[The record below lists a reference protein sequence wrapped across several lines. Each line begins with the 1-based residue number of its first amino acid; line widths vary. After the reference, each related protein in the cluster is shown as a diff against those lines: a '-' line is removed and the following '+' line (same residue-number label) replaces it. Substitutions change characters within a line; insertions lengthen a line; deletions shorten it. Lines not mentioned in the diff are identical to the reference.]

1 VKQFLL
7 SIYFILRVPLLF
19 LVKLALPARMKKP
32 EAIIRILVIRLDR
45 IGDFVTSLALIKN
58 LAVAFPGAKVDVLVR
73 PYLADLARLDRH
85 IDHVLVYEGF
95 SRTAR
100 RLKANR
106 YDIVIDPLFDYTVK
120 TALFSLASGAPT
132 RAGFAW
138 GFREVLFTHAVSR
151 AATRGKKMADV
162 HLELLKALEIPVR
175 FTIPDLEVPRHTSE
189 GLLVVSVHPGGF
201 YPAQHWPRDNF
212 VAVIQ
217 SIIKKHKAVVRVIA
231 CAHEKDLADYI
242 VTQVNS
248 PSAEAVFPGTTAELV
263 SVLAA
268 SDVVLCNNSG
278 PLHIA
283 AALGVPTVST
293 MGPTDPVLWQPA
305 GEKNIVIRKDLTCSP
320 CSKAVCSHHRCLAS
334 ITPEDVFQAVE
345 DAITRFVKKAV

>member
-1 VKQFLL
+1 MKNVLLGIYFLL
-7 SIYFILRVPLLF
+7 RLPF
-19 LVKLALPARMKKP
+19 LWIIKIALPAKQK
-32 EAIIRILVIRLDR
+32 EEKTISRILVIRLDR
-45 IGDFVTSLALIKN
+45 IGDFITSLAVIKN

-85 IDHVLVYEGF
+85 IDHVLVYEGLF
-95 SRTAR
+95 RTAR

-106 YDIVIDPLFDYTVK
+106 YDIVIDPLFDYTIK
-120 TALFSLASGAPT
+120 TALLSLSSGAPI

-138 GFREVLFTHAVSR
+138 GFREVFFTHAVSR
-151 AATRGKKMADV
+151 AVTRGKKMADV
-162 HLELLKALEIPVR
+162 HLELLKALDVPVR
-175 FTIPDLEVPRHTSE
+175 FTIPELEVPRHTVE
-189 GLLVVSVHPGGF
+189 ETLMVYVHPGGF
-201 YPAQHWPRDNF
+201 YPTQRWPRDNF

-293 MGPTDPVLWQPA
+293 MGPTDPVLWQPV